1 MPQSDPS
8 VPNSSEARYASTL
21 QVAKALGL
29 SVTTV
34 KRWVDEGILPAH
46 RTVGGHRKLLMADVI
61 RLAREGNLP
70 QADLSQ
76 LLPKPLDVD
85 LADPAAIRDQLIV
98 AVEKLDAELVRTLIY
113 GAYHQGY
120 PIEALAD
127 QAIAPA
133 MHYVGQQWEMG
144 KMPIAHEPRATQ
156 AIVTALYEL
165 KSQLR
170 IQVDQ
175 ERPVAIGGAPES
187 DHSILASLLAKL
199 VLLDSGWNAI
209 NLGPHTPMSAFTD
222 AVDELHPQ
230 LVWISVS
237 HLDDIEAFLRNYA
250 EFYKYADKRGIAVA
264 VGGYGLTEA
273 IRSKM
278 PYTTYGDGL
287 SHLAAFAKMLHRL
300 PSRPRRGRP
309 GSS

>member
-1 MPQSDPS
+1 MPPSDSP
-8 VPNSSEARYASTL
+8 VPNNAEARYASTL

-61 RLAREGNLP
+61 RLARQGNLP

-76 LLPKPLDVD
+76 LLPEPLEVD
-85 LADPAAIRDQLIV
+85 LTDPAAIRDQLIV
-98 AVEKLDAELVRTLIY
+98 AVEKLDAELVRTLIQ
-113 GAYHQGY
+113 GAYHRGY
-120 PIEALAD
+120 PIEVLAD
-127 QAIAPA
+127 LAIAPA
-133 MHYVGQQWEMG
+133 MHYVGHQWEKG
-144 KMPIAHEPRATQ
+144 KMPIAHEHRATQ
-156 AIVTALYEL
+156 AIVSALYEL

-170 IQVDQ
+170 IQVDR
-175 ERPVAIGGAPES
+175 ERPVAIGGAPEG

-209 NLGPHTPMSAFTD
+209 NLGPHTPMIAFID
-222 AVDELHPQ
+222 AVDELNPQ

-237 HLDDIEAFLRNYA
+237 HLDDVETFLRNYA
-250 EFYKYADKRGIAVA
+250 EFYKYANKKGIAVA

-287 SHLAAFAKMLHRL
+287 SHLASFAKMLHRL

-309 GSS
+309 GN